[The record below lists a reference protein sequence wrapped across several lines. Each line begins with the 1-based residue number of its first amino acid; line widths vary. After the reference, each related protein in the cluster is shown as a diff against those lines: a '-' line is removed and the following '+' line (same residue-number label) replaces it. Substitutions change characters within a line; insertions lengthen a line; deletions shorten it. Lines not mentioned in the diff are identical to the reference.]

1 MMPVSVYLPTGES
14 ELARWT
20 SLLPRD
26 EAQLG
31 DLVRQLAGHVQEAH
45 ADMHQVV
52 GDLELVQRATD
63 IYATRQAQLLATQRL
78 LAQIQRGR
86 ALPWEILPP
95 GQHTWMIAPPR
106 ADGRT
111 LPTGA
116 PEAPERN
123 HALRLRQAQ
132 SGAGLTGVYRGTAY
146 FSPHKV
152 DGQPS
157 GADHAFAAE
166 LDRAEGDGGIPGP
179 CAIC

>member
-1 MMPVSVYLPTGES
+1 MAT
-14 ELARWT
+14 
-20 SLLPRD
+20 LPRD

-31 DLVRQLAGHVQEAH
+31 DLARQLAGHVQEA
-45 ADMHQVV
+45 
-52 GDLELVQRATD
+52 RATD
-63 IYATRQAQLLATQRL
+63 AYATRQAQLLATQRL

-86 ALPWEILPP
+86 ALTWEILPP
-95 GQHTWMIAPPR
+95 GQHTWMIAPAR
-106 ADGRT
+106 AEGRT

-123 HALRLRQAQ
+123 HALQLRQAQ

-152 DGQPS
+152 DGQPN

-166 LDRAEGDGGIPGP
+166 LDRSEGDGGIPGP